1 MRRNDDVYEYI
12 GVCVDDL
19 AIVMRDPQFIIDILQ
34 RKYFFKLK
42 GTGPLV
48 FHLGAD
54 FFRDSSGTSCVS
66 PIKYIDRIVSNYKM
80 TFDENLKM
88 FYKAPLATDD
98 HPKLNTFEFL
108 DATGT
113 QQHQFIIGSLQ

>member
-12 GVCVDDL
+12 GVYVDDL

-48 FHLGAD
+48 FHLSAD
-54 FFRDSSGTSCVS
+54 FFRDSSGTSCMS
-66 PIKYIDRIVSNYKM
+66 PTKHIDRIVSNYKM
-80 TFDENLKM
+80 TFGENLKM
-88 FYKAPLATDD
+88 FHKAPLAAGD
-98 HPKLNTFEFL
+98 HPESDTFEFL

-113 QQHQFIIGSLQ
+113 QQCQFIIGFSQ